1 MKRRSGASLKS
12 SDFSRAS
19 QRGNSRP
26 RIRARTCS
34 RVLRAVVAR
43 KDPVAVRSPAMKKWL
58 VPLVVLVCGCATK
71 PTPHTPFR
79 YSNPGSTQEQF
90 MRDRTQCLQ
99 YASETSNSVT
109 PNCGIWISC
118 LAGRG
123 YVLDPNGDLMPPPG
137 MRVNCER

>member
-1 MKRRSGASLKS
+1 MRRWIL
-12 SDFSRAS
+12 
-19 QRGNSRP
+19 
-26 RIRARTCS
+26 I
-34 RVLRAVVAR
+34 VVCG
-43 KDPVAVRSPAMKKWL
+43 L
-58 VPLVVLVCGCATK
+58 LGCGCAA

-79 YSNPGSTQEQF
+79 YRNPGTTQEQF
-90 MRDRTQCLQ
+90 MRDRTECLQ

>member
-1 MKRRSGASLKS
+1 
-12 SDFSRAS
+12 
-19 QRGNSRP
+19 
-26 RIRARTCS
+26 
-34 RVLRAVVAR
+34 
-43 KDPVAVRSPAMKKWL
+43 
-58 VPLVVLVCGCATK
+58 
-71 PTPHTPFR
+71 
-79 YSNPGSTQEQF
+79 
-90 MRDRTQCLQ
+90 MRDRTECLQ